1 MARFKIQF
9 QQDVSGVEH
18 CECVV
23 EADNK
28 EEAYQKMLERN
39 FTIYIV
45 KKQEVDRK
53 IIEDYVVD
61 VERLK

>member
-9 QQDVSGVEH
+9 QQDVSGSED
-18 CECVV
+18 CECIV

-28 EEAYQKMLERN
+28 EEAYQKMLERKFTMYLIKRQN
-39 FTIYIV
+39 F
-45 KKQEVDRK
+45 DRK